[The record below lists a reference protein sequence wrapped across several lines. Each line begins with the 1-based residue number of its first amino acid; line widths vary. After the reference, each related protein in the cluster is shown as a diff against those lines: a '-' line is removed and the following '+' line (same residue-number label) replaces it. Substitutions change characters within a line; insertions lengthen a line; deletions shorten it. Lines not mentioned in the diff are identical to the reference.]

1 MLFIVQSVLAN
12 FGGHCGFN
20 WQFGLYG
27 NLKISPYLAKKKRGK
42 RFFSV
47 WTNVTVP
54 QIEILESEEEEEE
67 EEPLIAGRFPF
78 GTHGGEVGK
87 KSQ

>member
-1 MLFIVQSVLAN
+1 MFIQSVLAI

-27 NLKISPYLAKKKRGK
+27 NLKISPYLAKKEQGSD
-42 RFFSV
+42 FFSV

-67 EEPLIAGRFPF
+67 EEEEEPLTAGQFPF
-78 GTHGGEVGK
+78 GTGGGK
-87 KSQ
+87 